1 MLWVPSTTA
10 IIGRPANLRRTK
22 RPKAA
27 DNGVA
32 MNSCKSP
39 KLAAFVGNPAR
50 CLWSGPDRV
59 RCQGRCCH
67 PWDWRPAND
76 KLGRAACSASGCPAG
91 GIRLT
96 NWDAHALAEHVHKGT
111 RWILLIDRVWV
122 VPVCLKPKF
131 PLVNARGRARNTH
144 GYPLLELS
152 LPDELPDFCPAPRF
166 LGRLERRLVS
176 TGGTL
181 RFPSAN
187 VADPSSNLT

>member
-1 MLWVPSTTA
+1 MRVPSTTA

-32 MNSCKSP
+32 MNSCESP

-67 PWDWRPAND
+67 PWNWRPAND
-76 KLGRAACSASGCPAG
+76 KLGRAACSAIGCPAG

-96 NWDAHALAEHVHKGT
+96 NWDAHSLAEHVHKGT
-111 RWILLIDRVWV
+111 RWILLIDHVWV
-122 VPVCLKPKF
+122 VPECLKPKF
-131 PLVNARGRARNTH
+131 PTGLYGAVGTPMATLCWSYRFPTKSRI
-144 GYPLLELS
+144 
-152 LPDELPDFCPAPRF
+152 FCPAPRF
-166 LGRLERRLVS
+166 LW
-176 TGGTL
+176 TT
-181 RFPSAN
+181 
-187 VADPSSNLT
+187 